1 MKFTFALIVSILIL
15 SSCGMN
21 GLFLHPFE
29 LTTESTFKQFDEKK
43 GDTLV
48 LTFDNQANPNFRYQN
63 GDAYTPEFTIESVF
77 FPVADG
83 RKLNAWIIE
92 PTGESNGTSLFFTH
106 GNAGN
111 VVYNYQ
117 LTVPFVKLGYKV
129 FLVDYS
135 EFGFSEGEAKRKEVL
150 EDALEAFD
158 YMKGREEFKDQK
170 IVVYGQ
176 SLGGHL
182 ASVVGTMKQDQID
195 ALVVEGGFN
204 CHKDIAA
211 DRVPVLARIF
221 VAEQY
226 SGEDSIVNYTKP
238 LLVIHS
244 INDKVVPYKYG
255 KRLYDAATT
264 EKSFYEIDSAH
275 IRGPLYYTDSID
287 FRIQRMLK

>member
-1 MKFTFALIVSILIL
+1 MKRNLALFTVLLIL

-29 LTTESTFKQFDEKK
+29 LTTDSHFRQFDEKK
-43 GDTLV
+43 GDTLL
-48 LTFDNQANPNFRYQN
+48 LTFDEGANPSFRYQN
-63 GDAYTPEFTIESVF
+63 GDSFDPEYTIESVF

-83 RKLNAWIIE
+83 RRLNAWIIE
-92 PTGESNGTSLFFTH
+92 PTGKGNGTSLFFTH

-117 LTVPFVKLGYKV
+117 LTLPFVKLGYKV
-129 FLVDYS
+129 FLIDYS

-150 EDALEAFD
+150 EDALQALD
-158 YMKGREEFKDQK
+158 YMKSRDEFKGDK

-182 ASVVGTMKQDQID
+182 AAVVGTMKQNEID

-211 DRVPVLARIF
+211 DRVPVLGRIF

-255 KRLYDAATT
+255 KRLYDAALTD
-264 EKSFYEIDSAH
+264 KSFYEIDSAH

-287 FRIQRMLK
+287 MKIQRMLK